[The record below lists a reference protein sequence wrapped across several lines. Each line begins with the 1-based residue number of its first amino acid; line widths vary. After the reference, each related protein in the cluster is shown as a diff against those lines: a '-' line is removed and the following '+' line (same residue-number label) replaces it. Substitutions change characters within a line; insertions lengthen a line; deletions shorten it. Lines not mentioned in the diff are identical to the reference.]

1 MCPSFPEL
9 SCDGNLQP
17 IQIWRLS
24 GSICVDLTTSFTP
37 TSGPILI
44 VVFIYVAM
52 TSNFSI
58 YELGDFEKHRIQ
70 QPNLERLALFSVLHN
85 SNPHGARRMSSR
97 ILVI

>member
-24 GSICVDLTTSFTP
+24 RSICVDLTTSCLP

-44 VVFIYVAM
+44 VVSIYVA
-52 TSNFSI
+52 TARSLNFSI
-58 YELGDFEKHRIQ
+58 HELGDFENIVITAQPGTTCCIQ
-70 QPNLERLALFSVLHN
+70 CPAQ
-85 SNPHGARRMSSR
+85 
-97 ILVI
+97 